1 MVPDLLQHFYNV
13 SNTFFENDSNGTDDD
28 EVDDVHGY
36 DENGDSENE
45 TLLPWNATLLKVKSM
60 KQ

>member
-1 MVPDLLQHFYNV
+1 MTYHHFYNV
-13 SNTFFENDSNGTDDD
+13 FNTFFENDSNGTDDD

>member
-1 MVPDLLQHFYNV
+1 MF
-13 SNTFFENDSNGTDDD
+13 NTFFENDSNGTDDG